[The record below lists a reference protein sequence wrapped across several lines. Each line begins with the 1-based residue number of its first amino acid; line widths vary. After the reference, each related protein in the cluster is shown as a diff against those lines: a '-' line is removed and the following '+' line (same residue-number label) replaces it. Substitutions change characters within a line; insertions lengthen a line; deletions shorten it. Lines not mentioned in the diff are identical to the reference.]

1 MITFPLLLYRSL
13 PANLL
18 EQSAAYLPK
27 EEQKLTV
34 VDAIMRTNVT
44 TSSPVSAIARRY
56 QSR

>member
-1 MITFPLLLYRSL
+1 MSL
-13 PANLL
+13 PANSL

-44 TSSPVSAIARRY
+44 ASSPVSAIARRY